1 MADSN
6 QGALQELSGALDT
19 AIQLAS
25 EGRYA
30 ELTVHAAAI
39 ERLVG
44 KGEQL
49 QQAAGQGEASSD
61 ALRDSCGRFRRKV
74 SLLTEVM
81 RHATLVQA
89 GLLQISGSVDD
100 NYDRR
105 GAFAPRQTVPRGR
118 RLVNEEA

>member
-30 ELTVHAAAI
+30 ELTAQAAVIERVAGKSELKQVIGQAAAS
-39 ERLVG
+39 G
-44 KGEQL
+44 
-49 QQAAGQGEASSD
+49 D
-61 ALRDSCGRFRRKV
+61 ALHESCKRVRRKV
-74 SLLTEVM
+74 STLSEVM

-89 GLLQISGSVDD
+89 GLLQISSSVDD
-100 NYDRR
+100 NYNRR